1 MLHDEMVCDR
11 IVVGIIDSSL
21 LEKLQLDAELT
32 LITAIVKVPQAEEVK
47 KQQTL
52 LRGETPAAGGKKLD
66 IPVGVVQRGRH
77 SGRLNKKPKSA
88 PHSLNSQPTTCTRC
102 GRTPLHDRRLCP
114 ASDAIC
120 HKCSK
125 RGHFQVVCH
134 STVKVGEVHQE
145 DPNEFLGVVDTRD
158 TVSNMWRLSLLLNG
172 VHTEFDIDTGAE
184 VSTISESQHQR
195 IGSLLLSPPG
205 KRLRGPSNYSLPVT
219 GCFTGVL
226 KHGSQKCSRKSMV

>member
-1 MLHDEMVCDR
+1 MWQNCGGDYRLL
-11 IVVGIIDSSL
+11 SL
-21 LEKLQLDAELT
+21 
-32 LITAIVKVPQAEEVK
+32 
-47 KQQTL
+47 
-52 LRGETPAAGGKKLD
+52 GETPAWCRVDSNYSNSESLPGRGSEKAANPPAWRDTCCRWKLD
-66 IPVGVVQRGRH
+66 IPVGVVQRGRR

-114 ASDAIC
+114 ASNAIC

-125 RGHFQVVCH
+125 WGHFQVVCH
-134 STVKVGEVHQE
+134 STVKVGEVNQE

-172 VHTEFDIDTGAE
+172 VHTEFDIDTGAK
-184 VSTISESQHQR
+184 VSMISESQHQR

-205 KRLRGPSNYSLPVT
+205 KRLRGLSNYSLPVT